1 MEFLKILSSVIICCP
16 LIVMAISFILFRK
29 LKIKKSLAVGLAA
42 DITTFILFL
51 SVPLVLYSIWEIKIF
66 TVFIIFALVIAIVY
80 TYIEWRKTKEIIV
93 PTLLKRIWRIYFLIL
108 VSCYVLFLFMGT
120 VIYIVRYMNSTMM

>member
-1 MEFLKILSSVIICCP
+1 MEFLKIISSVIICCP